1 MHLPHP
7 SPPRSPF
14 GSHVAEKLLKRLDSQ
29 VEGLSEQEYT
39 EVEQVWAGRRGG
51 EGGGGGAVS
60 GARGGRL
67 GPGELWRG
75 REGLRQLS
83 WHHALVE
90 ARGAGRQGRH
100 TRRAL
105 RQA

>member
-51 EGGGGGAVS
+51 GGGRRGGGEWGEGGTF
-60 GARGGRL
+60 
-67 GPGELWRG
+67 GP
-75 REGLRQLS
+75 
-83 WHHALVE
+83 
-90 ARGAGRQGRH
+90 RGAMEGKGRAAPTVMASRISGG
-100 TRRAL
+100 
-105 RQA
+105 